1 MILADTLFDVNWPY
15 YLESLIKLLV
25 AGLLGAM
32 IGMEREYRGREAG
45 LRTQLLV
52 AVGSAL
58 VMIVSLHFATVYEH
72 STSPVIRIDP
82 ARVAYGVMTGV
93 GFLGAGVMIRF
104 GISVRGLTTAASL
117 WCTAAVGLAVGF
129 GMYPAAISAAL
140 IVLLAL
146 FGLAKVE
153 KHLPSRQYKSITI
166 IASSSA
172 GVTIDMLS
180 NALRA
185 RNVKI
190 IDVDYAHNFANG
202 QEQFTLHVALL
213 ARAEAND
220 VLTITDDLPELIRMN
235 IQ

>member
-1 MILADTLFDVNWPY
+1 MMLAETMIDADWAY
-15 YLESLIKLLV
+15 YVDILGKLLI
-25 AGLLGAM
+25 AGLLGAL
-32 IGMEREYRGREAG
+32 IGLEREYRGREAG

-72 STSPVIRIDP
+72 STSQTIRIDP

-104 GISVRGLTTAASL
+104 GINVRGLTTAASL

-129 GMYPAAISAAL
+129 GMYLPAISAAA
-140 IVLLAL
+140 IVLAAL
-146 FGLAKVE
+146 FGLAKIE
-153 KHLPSRQYKSITI
+153 KHLPSRQYKSITF
-166 IASSSA
+166 IAASSA
-172 GVTIDMLS
+172 GVTINKLS
-180 NALRA
+180 DALRT

-190 IDVDYAHNFANG
+190 IDVDYAHNFTT
-202 QEQFTLHVALL
+202 EEERFTLHVALMP
-213 ARAEAND
+213 RTEAND
-220 VLTITDDLPELIRMN
+220 VLTVTDDLPPLIRMS